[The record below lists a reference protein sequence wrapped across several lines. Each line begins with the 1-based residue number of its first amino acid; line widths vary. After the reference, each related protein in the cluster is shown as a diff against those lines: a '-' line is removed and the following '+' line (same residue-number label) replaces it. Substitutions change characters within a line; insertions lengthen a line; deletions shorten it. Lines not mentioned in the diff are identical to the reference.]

1 VLLHDLLHESGS
13 IYVHLDWHTVHYCRI
28 VLDEI
33 FGQERM
39 RNELVWGYH
48 RFGVG
53 QQKQFTRAHDT
64 ILWYSK
70 GEGWTFNLD
79 KIRVPYSQKT
89 LDNFK
94 GGIGGSGFGAGE
106 LNEKG
111 KIPEDH
117 MVIAPAY
124 KSLNE
129 VLPYPTQKPEALL
142 ERIMKAT
149 SNENDFV
156 LDCFCG
162 SGTTAAVAEKL
173 GRRWIACDLSRF
185 AIHTT
190 RKRLLSI
197 PNVRPFIV
205 QNLGKYERQMWAGS
219 EFGEGSG
226 EKAAERQRAYI
237 DFILKLANATPLHGY
252 TWLHGVKVISLA
264 IAWQFF
270 NAVAEARD
278 DFAKTF
284 LLIAPN
290 VIVFERLRTDFEGGR
305 IFRTDPIVPPE
316 MEIFWR
322 DFQCYMR
329 GEGERASSLGALYL
343 TNVQQFYERQNGGQD
358 EPEEMTSVLGPKP
371 PAQASGVEDFG
382 KRIIDRSGP
391 AVVLNDE
398 AHHTH
403 DEESEWNKFIRGL
416 HAEVSGGLA
425 AQLDFT
431 ATPRH
436 SKGQL
441 FSWTVYDYP
450 LKQAIIDNVVKRP
463 LKGIAQGITEQRSDV
478 ASTRYQAYLAA
489 GVERWKEYREQ
500 LTALGKKPVLFVMM
514 NDTAEAD
521 DVGDWLRK
529 KYPSEF
535 GGDKLRIIHT
545 DKSGEV
551 SKKQLEE
558 ARRLC
563 REIDHEKSPINCIVS
578 VMMLR
583 EGWDV
588 QSVTV
593 IVGLRPYTSKA
604 NILPEQT
611 VGRGLRLM
619 FRGASGYIERVDVIG
634 NKTFI
639 DFVEQLEREEDIQL
653 ETFKIGE
660 KVSIITIAPDPKKN
674 DKDIAIPV
682 LTPILTRKKSLAEE
696 ITELDVS
703 ALTCPVLPRKQDDAA
718 AKTFRY
724 EGYDIITLQKLIE
737 REYSIPEP
745 QTAEEVIGYYARRIA
760 QDVKLPS
767 QFSALAPKVREFL
780 DTKAFGGPVTLN
792 EPAMIKA
799 ISSNVA
805 QYVTVKTFVE
815 ALRKMVIAELEPQL
829 LHAGRPLSETPPF
842 PWSRAT
848 YAADKCIFN
857 LVPCDN
863 EFEKE
868 FAQFLQ
874 KAPDVQ
880 RFAKLPEQFGFAIEY
895 TDSVGNLRYSEP
907 DFVVLTGDRIHY
919 IVETKGLEDTN
930 VANKDRA
937 AQLWCENTT
946 RLAGTPWAYLKVL
959 QVAYKQLQ
967 PTQFEDLLVLDQK
980 KFL

>member
-1 VLLHDLLHESGS
+1 MMARRRKMSNPDQFGLLEARVSTAPLVPAIREKVNTWREGGYKGVSDTTRILLNYWFFTDHRLPNGRKFAYHYFQREAVETLIYLYEVAKVRRHKGLVEAFATRSDLRLLQ
-13 IYVHLDWHTVHYCRI
+13 YDDFARYC
-28 VLDEI
+28 VK
-33 FGQERM
+33 M
-39 RNELVWGYH
+39 A
-48 RFGVG
+48 
-53 QQKQFTRAHDT
+53 T
-64 ILWYSK
+64 
-70 GEGWTFNLD
+70 
-79 KIRVPYSQKT
+79 
-89 LDNFK
+89 
-94 GGIGGSGFGAGE
+94 GSG
-106 LNEKG
+106 KT
-111 KIPEDH
+111 KV
-117 MVIAPAY
+117 M
-124 KSLNE
+124 SL
-129 VLPYPTQKPEALL
+129 V
-142 ERIMKAT
+142 
-149 SNENDFV
+149 
-156 LDCFCG
+156 
-162 SGTTAAVAEKL
+162 
-173 GRRWIACDLSRF
+173 
-185 AIHTT
+185 
-190 RKRLLSI
+190 
-197 PNVRPFIV
+197 
-205 QNLGKYERQMWAGS
+205 
-219 EFGEGSG
+219 
-226 EKAAERQRAYI
+226 
-237 DFILKLANATPLHGY
+237 
-252 TWLHGVKVISLA
+252 

-305 IFRTDPIVPPE
+305 VFRADPVVPPE
-316 MEIFWR
+316 LGIFWP

-343 TNVQQFYERQNGGQD
+343 TNVQQFYERQNGSQD
-358 EPEEMTSVLGPKP
+358 EPEELTAVLGPKP
-371 PAQASGVEDFG
+371 PAQTLGVEDFD
-382 KRIIDRSGP
+382 KRIIDRGGP
-391 AVVLNDE
+391 VVVLNDE

-403 DEESEWNKFIRGL
+403 DEESEWNKVIRAL
-416 HAEVSGGLA
+416 HAGVSSGLA
-425 AQLDFT
+425 AQFDFT

-463 LKGIAQGITEQRSDV
+463 LKGIAQGITEQRSDI

-500 LTALGKKPVLFVMM
+500 LTPLGKKPVLFVMM

-535 GGDKLRIIHT
+535 GGEKLLIIHT
-545 DKSGEV
+545 DRSGEV
-551 SKKQLEE
+551 SKKDVDI
-558 ARRLC
+558 ARKAS
-563 REIDHEKSPINCIVS
+563 REVDDEKSPINCIVS

-588 QSVTV
+588 QGVTV

-619 FRGASGYIERVDVIG
+619 FRGATGYTERVDVIG

-639 DFVEQLEREEDIQL
+639 EFVEQLEREEDIQL
-653 ETFKIGE
+653 ETFKVGE
-660 KVSIITIAPDPKKN
+660 KVSIITIAPDPNKA
-674 DKDIAIPV
+674 DKDIAIPM
-682 LTPILTRKKSLAEE
+682 LSPILTRKKSLAEE
-696 ITELDVS
+696 IAELEVS
-703 ALTCPVLPRKQDDAA
+703 AFTCPVLPRKEDDAE

-780 DTKAFGGPVTLN
+780 ETKAFGGPVTLN

-799 ISSNVA
+799 IGSNVA

-815 ALRKMVIAELEPQL
+815 ALRKMVITELEPQL
-829 LHAGRPLSETPPF
+829 LHAGQLLSETPPF

-848 YAADKCIFN
+848 LAADKCIFN
-857 LVPCDN
+857 LVPCHN

-895 TDSVGNLRYSEP
+895 TDSAGNLRYYEP
-907 DFVVLTGDRIHY
+907 DFVVLTGDGIHY
-919 IVETKGLEDTN
+919 IVETKGLEDT
-930 VANKDRA
+930 RPCGRI
-937 AQLWCENTT
+937 AQSI
-946 RLAGTPWAYLKVL
+946 G
-959 QVAYKQLQ
+959 
-967 PTQFEDLLVLDQK
+967 
-980 KFL
+980 

>member
-1 VLLHDLLHESGS
+1 MGRKRKSDPDQLGLLEARVSTAPCVPAIREKVNEWRDGGHKGITDTSRILLNYWFYTDHRLPNGRKFAYHYFQREAVETL
-13 IYVHLDWHTVHYCRI
+13 IYLFEVAGARRHK
-28 VLDEI
+28 
-33 FGQERM
+33 
-39 RNELVWGYH
+39 ELVET
-48 RFGVG
+48 FA
-53 QQKQFTRAHDT
+53 TRSDLRLLQYDDFARYAVKMAT
-64 ILWYSK
+64 
-70 GEGWTFNLD
+70 
-79 KIRVPYSQKT
+79 
-89 LDNFK
+89 
-94 GGIGGSGFGAGE
+94 GSG
-106 LNEKG
+106 K
-111 KIPEDH
+111 
-117 MVIAPAY
+117 
-124 KSLNE
+124 
-129 VLPYPTQKPEALL
+129 T
-142 ERIMKAT
+142 
-149 SNENDFV
+149 
-156 LDCFCG
+156 
-162 SGTTAAVAEKL
+162 
-173 GRRWIACDLSRF
+173 
-185 AIHTT
+185 
-190 RKRLLSI
+190 
-197 PNVRPFIV
+197 
-205 QNLGKYERQMWAGS
+205 
-219 EFGEGSG
+219 
-226 EKAAERQRAYI
+226 
-237 DFILKLANATPLHGY
+237 
-252 TWLHGVKVISLA
+252 KVMSLA
-264 IAWQFF
+264 VAWQFF

-284 LLIAPN
+284 LLVAPN

-316 MEIFWR
+316 LEIFWR

-343 TNVQQFYERQNGGQD
+343 TNVQQFYERKNGAQN
-358 EPEEMTSVLGPKP
+358 EPEELTAVLGPKP
-371 PAQASGVEDFG
+371 PAQTSGIEDFD
-382 KRIIDRSGP
+382 KRIMDRVGP
-391 AVVLNDE
+391 VVVLNDE

-403 DEESEWNKFIRGL
+403 DEDSEWNNVIRRL
-416 HAEVSGGLA
+416 HADTPDGLA

-500 LTALGKKPVLFVMM
+500 LTPLNKKPVLFVMM
-514 NDTAEAD
+514 NDTSEAD

-535 GGDKLRIIHT
+535 GGDKLLIIHT
-545 DKSGEV
+545 DRSGEV
-551 SKKQLEE
+551 SKKDLDV
-558 ARRLC
+558 ARKAS
-563 REIDHEKSPINCIVS
+563 REVDDEKSPINCIVS

-619 FRGASGYIERVDVIG
+619 FRGQSEGYTERVDVIG

-639 DFVEQLEREEDIQL
+639 EFVEQLEREEDIQL
-653 ETFKIGE
+653 DTFKLGE
-660 KVSIITIAPDPKKN
+660 KVSIITIAPDPKKM
-674 DKDIAIPV
+674 DRDISIPV
-682 LTPILTRKKSLAEE
+682 LSPILTRKKSLAEE
-696 ITELDVS
+696 ITDLDVRGFN
-703 ALTCPVLPRKQDDAA
+703 CPVLPRKQDDAVA
-718 AKTFRY
+718 QSFRY
-724 EGYDIITLQKLIE
+724 EGYDLITLQRLIE
-737 REYSIPEP
+737 REYTIPEP

-767 QFSALAPKVREFL
+767 QFAALAPKVREFL
-780 DTKAFGGPVTLN
+780 EEKAFGQRVELDS
-792 EPAMIKA
+792 PAMIKA
-799 ISSNVA
+799 IGSNVA

-815 ALRKMVIAELEPQL
+815 ALRKVVISELEPQL

-842 PWSRAT
+842 PWSRPTTEAS
-848 YAADKCIFN
+848 KSIFN

-868 FAQFLQ
+868 FAQFLE

-880 RFAKLPEQFGFAIEY
+880 RFAKLPEQFAFAIEY
-895 TDSVGNLRYSEP
+895 TDSVGNLRYYEP
-907 DFVVLTGDRIHY
+907 DFVALTADGTHY
-919 IVETKGLEDTN
+919 VVETKGREDTD

-946 RLAGTPWAYLKVL
+946 TLTGNPWAYLKVL
-959 QVAYKQLQ
+959 QAQYKQLQ
-967 PTQFEDLLVLDQK
+967 PNTFEDLSVLPQK
-980 KFL
+980 ELL